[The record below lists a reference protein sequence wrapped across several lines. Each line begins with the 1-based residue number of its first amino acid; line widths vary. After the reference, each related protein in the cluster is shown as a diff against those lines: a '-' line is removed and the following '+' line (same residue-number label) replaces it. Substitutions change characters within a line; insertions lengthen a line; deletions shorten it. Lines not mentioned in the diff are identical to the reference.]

1 MDRDAVSTTS
11 FALLGLPSWHLPT
24 PALWNRLF
32 AVAGLPWHCVE
43 APLAPDALG
52 ATTFLYD
59 FVYRRDGEPTLPQL
73 AVLAPVVDGLGHLEA
88 QAVTCLPYMRLD
100 ARLAAAVGAALT
112 AIVGRAPR
120 RWSDAA

>member
-11 FALLGLPSWHLPT
+11 FALLGLPSWHSPT

-59 FVYRRDGEPTLPQL
+59 FVYRRDGEPTLPQR
-73 AVLAPVVDGLGHLEA
+73 AA
-88 QAVTCLPYMRLD
+88 
-100 ARLAAAVGAALT
+100 LAAGAPVGAALT

>member
-1 MDRDAVSTTS
+1 MDRDAVRATS
-11 FALLGLPSWHLPT
+11 FALLGLPSWHSPT

-32 AVAGLPWHCVE
+32 AVAGLPWHYV
-43 APLAPDALG
+43 APDGASPPAPDALG

-59 FVYRRDGEPTLPQL
+59 LVDRRDGETTV
-73 AVLAPVVDGLGHLEA
+73 A
-88 QAVTCLPYMRLD
+88 CLPSMRLD
-100 ARLAAAVGAALT
+100 ARPAAAVGAALT